1 MQVGECVALSA
12 ELMPEQIVSEEI
24 VWETSGNAA
33 TVDSSGVVNAVK
45 TGESDIKAYLKSDTN
60 IYAVCKV
67 EVVKDSVE
75 LETRQTAV
83 EANGD
88 SVTQTSPSSP
98 TKSANTDDVSGQKA
112 GFWFMIAALGII
124 LLRNGRRAVL

>member
-1 MQVGECVALSA
+1 M
-12 ELMPEQIVSEEI
+12 
-24 VWETSGNAA
+24 
-33 TVDSSGVVNAVK
+33 
-45 TGESDIKAYLKSDTN
+45 
-60 IYAVCKV
+60 